1 MFLRCQT
8 QWRTGPAGLIGLDYL
23 AIDLV
28 FRLYGADD
36 PATMLESIQ
45 IMEGEILQAVQEKS
59 K

>member
-23 AIDLV
+23 AIDLL